1 MFTHT
6 HKHWAF
12 TMLALALL
20 STASPLHSQQDTFTY
35 PGLIHGVAYEEDPST
50 YTIRVIFNFI
60 DGEATSP
67 SQAWW
72 NTPENGDYD
81 LADEAKAGMANLN
94 QAFNSHGI
102 FFVPFGQGY
111 CDEEGY
117 YHSFIR
123 ADFNEDP
130 DLFGDLDGERAN
142 LQPANEIAQA
152 LNIYVLTDQG
162 AIAGHAYSIPSN
174 YLYVSGNEPAFGL
187 AARSPILIHEVGHAL
202 GLLHTHAGTNNQQVE
217 CDPFSSTPNIPPGCN
232 GSLSLCCGDFVEE
245 TLPNDQITL
254 DATADC
260 ENVDDPADETLI
272 RNYMS
277 YVNERVCQDQF
288 VEEQVRRMKMYL
300 REWGSS
306 SGLDM
311 LNDIQY
317 RTVYP
322 GTVPVGVTGDVIVES
337 GVLNLY
343 EPLEMLPEGS
353 ITVKAGA
360 TLRVLTKLTSACGG
374 MWDGVKVENGGR
386 VFLLGNEGIIE
397 HAKCGIEVLSGGNV
411 QIWGGTIVNC
421 LEGLRMRPGLDQP
434 LLSPDG
440 KIVLGQFEV
449 DDLYRG
455 GTEVPVLLSLKHT
468 DNIEILLSD
477 FVDQR
482 VPCEPAD
489 CPTRATGI
497 KAEDSGFRS
506 SGNYFHL
513 LQRGID
519 AGNLTL
525 SHGAPFIEE
534 CHFKDNFTGVQIR
547 NSSFFEIR
555 DNLFEMT
562 TDLNDYTPYEGYKVT
577 GVSVSGLSE
586 AMSVRYNRFEQ
597 SSFDSEN
604 QLFISEG
611 TYCEGTGEGLGNQIS
626 YNEYAGMLIG
636 NAAKN
641 NNGSME
647 NGLVYLCND
656 HDPEAQLSPGPSSP
670 FEVADYKIEGTV
682 KNPHYGLVNEDEIA
696 PSGNNFSHIGP
707 SILYESS
714 GDNLTYYYDGNLS
727 QHIPQL
733 SEGIFTISE
742 EGFDFSDYCATES
755 CTPPCEQPQDD
766 PVFRFYHQK
775 SKRDSLKEALSSLS
789 GAAASEVELQLHAA
803 RWAMDE
809 AAGAVLKGYMQDTV
823 AVALDSVYQWL
834 GRADTYGTAYLLAR
848 QHLLEGDLPAFENIW
863 AAIPEQ
869 FLLNEVQI
877 DEYEGLSQVFN
888 AMKGPIL
895 EGGNLDKL
903 PSAAIESLQ
912 LLTPHCNEAG
922 LLAAHLLHRNGVEA
936 AANCAGSAA
945 PHLSSKPANL
955 QSTSEGRD
963 KVKRSRAQP
972 LRIYPNPS
980 GGTINIHLP
989 KGVPGGQLQVFSLQG
1004 QQLHTQYLAGEISR
1018 VKLSLPAGIYLV
1030 AVAPASGAAPLRQKV
1045 VLR

>member
-1 MFTHT
+1 
-6 HKHWAF
+6 
-12 TMLALALL
+12 MLALALL
-20 STASPLHSQQDTFTY
+20 PTTDTLHSQEDTFNY
-35 PGLIHGVAYEEDPST
+35 PGLIHGVAYEDDPST

-60 DGEATSP
+60 DGNATSP

-72 NTPENGDYD
+72 STPENGDYV

-94 QAFNSHGI
+94 HAFNSHGI
-102 FFVPFGQGY
+102 FFVPFGQGH

-123 ADFNEDP
+123 TDFDEDP

-174 YLYVSGNEPAFGL
+174 YLHVQGNEPPFGL
-187 AARSPILIHEVGHAL
+187 ATRSPLLIHEVGHAL
-202 GLLHTHAGTNNQQVE
+202 GLLHTHAGTDNQPPE
-217 CDPFSSTPNIPPGCN
+217 CDPYSNSPNIPPGCSSTLN
-232 GSLSLCCGDFVEE
+232 LCCGDFVEE
-245 TLPNDQITL
+245 TPPNNQTIL
-254 DATADC
+254 NAPAGC
-260 ENVDDPADETLI
+260 ENETDPDDETLI

-277 YVNERVCQDQF
+277 YVDERVCQDQF

-300 REWGSS
+300 REWGDDSGSS
-306 SGLDM
+306 ELY
-311 LNDIQY
+311 DIQY

-322 GTVPVGVTGDVIVES
+322 GAVPAGVTGDVIVES
-337 GVLNLY
+337 GVLSLNA
-343 EPLEMLPEGS
+343 PLEMLPEAS

-374 MWDGVKVENGGR
+374 IWDGIKVENGGR
-386 VFLLGNEGIIE
+386 VFLLGNEGVIE
-397 HAKCGIEVLSGGNV
+397 HARCGIEVLGGGNA
-411 QIWGGTIVNC
+411 QIWGGSIVNC
-421 LEGLRMRPGLDQP
+421 VQGLRMRPGENP
-434 LLSPDG
+434 LSPEG
-440 KIVLGQFEV
+440 KIVLGKFWV
-449 DDLYRG
+449 DDFYRG
-455 GTEVPVLLSLKHT
+455 GAASPVLLSLGQT
-468 DNIEILLSD
+468 EYIEILLSD
-477 FVDQR
+477 FLDQR
-482 VPCEPAD
+482 APCESID
-489 CPTRATGI
+489 CPLRAVGI

-506 SGNYFHL
+506 GGNYFHL
-513 LQRGID
+513 LEKGID

-525 SHGAPFIEE
+525 GHGAPLIEE
-534 CHFKDNFTGVQIR
+534 CKFQDNFTGVQIL

-555 DNLFEMT
+555 DNLFELT
-562 TDLNDYTPYEGYKVT
+562 TDLNDYTPFQGYKVT
-577 GVSVSGLSE
+577 GVSVLGLSE
-586 AMSVRYNRFEQ
+586 ALSVRYNRFEQ
-597 SSFDSEN
+597 SSLDSEN

-611 TYCEGTGEGLGNQIS
+611 TYCEGTGEGLGNQVS
-626 YNEYAGMLIG
+626 YNEYSGMLIG
-636 NAAKN
+636 NAARN

-670 FEVADYKIEGTV
+670 LEVADYKIEGTV
-682 KNPHYGLVNEDEIA
+682 KNPHYGVAGNNDIA
-696 PSGNNFSHIGP
+696 PSGNIFSQIGP

-714 GDNLTYYYDGNLS
+714 GDNLEYYYDGNLP

-733 SEGIFTISE
+733 SEGIFPISE

-766 PVFRFYHQK
+766 PVFRFYDQK

-789 GAAASEVELQLHAA
+789 GAAATETQLKLHAA

-809 AAGAVLKGYMQDTV
+809 AAGAALKGYVQDTI

-834 GRADTYGTAYLLAR
+834 GRANTYGTAYLLAR
-848 QHLLEGDLPAFENIW
+848 EHFLKGDLAAFEKIW

-888 AMKGPIL
+888 SLKGPVM

-903 PSAAIESLQ
+903 PNAAIESLQ

-936 AANCAGSAA
+936 AANCAGNAA
-945 PHLSSKPANL
+945 PSLSSKSGSP
-955 QSTSEGRD
+955 QSASESRG
-963 KVKRSRAQP
+963 KFKRSHTQP

-980 GGTINIHLP
+980 DGTINVHLP
-989 KGVPGGQLQVFSLQG
+989 QGVPGGQLQVFSLQG
-1004 QQLHTQYLAGEISR
+1004 QQLYTQNLAGKISR

-1030 AVAPASGAAPLRQKV
+1030 AVAPASGTAPLRQKV